1 MRWWVLGAIVSL
13 IAVAHA
19 ESQPRQPGVN
29 GVPIRVRSGGNELVA
44 VREAPVA
51 YARLDQIVV
60 DIARPAEPG
69 AAPIRIVRAA
79 PQQIID
85 YVLCVT
91 RDGTLMVGARTE
103 TFDPGERRY
112 VFTKGESVRSYR
124 PLDAPEGWLWLVELA
139 LSREMTVTLEVR
151 APASWPAESVTV
163 TANHLP

>member
-1 MRWWVLGAIVSL
+1 MRWWILGAIVSL

-44 VREAPVA
+44 VREAPVT
-51 YARLDQIVV
+51 YARLDQLVV

-69 AAPIRIVRAA
+69 AAPIRIARAA
-79 PQQIID
+79 PQQMID

-91 RDGTLMVGARTE
+91 RDGTLVVGARTE

-112 VFTKGESVRSYR
+112 VFTKGEIVRSYR
-124 PLDAPEGWLWLVELA
+124 PLDAPEGWLWLVEVA
-139 LSREMTVTLEVR
+139 LSREMIVTLEVR

>member
-1 MRWWVLGAIVSL
+1 MRWWILGAIVSL

-44 VREAPVA
+44 MREAPVA
-51 YARLDQIVV
+51 YATLDQLVV
-60 DIARPAEPG
+60 DIVRPAEPG

-79 PQQIID
+79 PQQLID

-91 RDGTLMVGARTE
+91 RDGTLVVGARIE

-112 VFTKGESVRSYR
+112 VFTKGRSEEHTSE
-124 PLDAPEGWLWLVELA
+124 LQSQSNLVC
-139 LSREMTVTLEVR
+139 
-151 APASWPAESVTV
+151 
-163 TANHLP
+163 

>member
-1 MRWWVLGAIVSL
+1 MAATWQSRGRNLSIS
-13 IAVAHA
+13 
-19 ESQPRQPGVN
+19 VN
-29 GVPIRVRSGGNELVA
+29 V
-44 VREAPVA
+44 
-51 YARLDQIVV
+51 
-60 DIARPAEPG
+60 
-69 AAPIRIVRAA
+69 A

-112 VFTKGESVRSYR
+112 VFTKGEIVRSYR
-124 PLDAPEGWLWLVELA
+124 PLDAPEGWLWLVEVV
-139 LSREMTVTLEVR
+139 LSREMIVTLEVR

>member
-1 MRWWVLGAIVSL
+1 MRWWILGAIVSL

-19 ESQPRQPGVN
+19 ESQLRQPGVN
-29 GVPIRVRSGGNELVA
+29 GVPIRVRSGGNELVV
-44 VREAPVA
+44 VRDVPVA
-51 YARLDQIVV
+51 YARLDQLVV

-69 AAPIRIVRAA
+69 AAPIRIMRASP
-79 PQQIID
+79 PQLID

-91 RDGTLMVGARTE
+91 RDGTLVIGARIE

-112 VFTKGESVRSYR
+112 VFTKGEIVRSYR
-124 PLDAPEGWLWLVELA
+124 PLDAPEGWLWLVEVA
-139 LSREMTVTLEVR
+139 LSREMIVTLEVR

>member
-51 YARLDQIVV
+51 YATLDQLVV

-69 AAPIRIVRAA
+69 AAPIRIARAA
-79 PQQIID
+79 PQQMID
-85 YVLCVT
+85 YV
-91 RDGTLMVGARTE
+91 
-103 TFDPGERRY
+103 
-112 VFTKGESVRSYR
+112 
-124 PLDAPEGWLWLVELA
+124 
-139 LSREMTVTLEVR
+139 R
-151 APASWPAESVTV
+151 APTTSVPSRV
-163 TANHLP
+163 THRT